1 MRGTCGSEF
10 KGEVAGSDKRYG
22 FSVSKN
28 ASSGILHVYEC
39 AIDLLSYCSMCQM
52 VNQDWKRDF
61 HLSQGGI
68 FSKSEN
74 GNIGKALET
83 FLINHPDIK
92 KVYLRYD
99 NDDKGYE
106 AAIATQRILQQ
117 KYGLEAEIKL
127 PKRGKDY
134 NEYLQDALKKLQNKE
149 YPLSSPSFLKVKNNT
164 PNDFVKKKRAVR

>member
-1 MRGTCGSEF
+1 MSNGKSRLETRFSF
-10 KGEVAGSDKRYG
+10 IAGRY
-22 FSVSKN
+22 F
-28 ASSGILHVYEC
+28 
-39 AIDLLSYCSMCQM
+39 
-52 VNQDWKRDF
+52 F
-61 HLSQGGI
+61 
-68 FSKSEN
+68 KSEN

-149 YPLSSPSFLKVKNNT
+149 YPLSSLLF
-164 PNDFVKKKRAVR
+164 

>member
-1 MRGTCGSEF
+1 M
-10 KGEVAGSDKRYG
+10 
-22 FSVSKN
+22 
-28 ASSGILHVYEC
+28 
-39 AIDLLSYCSMCQM
+39 
-52 VNQDWKRDF
+52 
-61 HLSQGGI
+61 
-68 FSKSEN
+68 
-74 GNIGKALET
+74 ET

-149 YPLSSPSFLKVKNNT
+149 YPLSSPPFLKVKNNT